1 MDEAHLNGPG
11 QESRSLNQPSN
22 RNWNNTRYTNRK
34 SWRPWNNGNGN
45 MGNGGNGGNGGAGG
59 NNAQHGRG
67 GYRNGPGHRQ
77 GSFPGQHTSNPGFN
91 AQNFPSPNHPNQ
103 HYNANPQFTQ
113 GFAGGNNFSQGYHP
127 NVNQNFPGNFPQ
139 GPPGNLPPNYP
150 QGYSPVGVY
159 PNAPVFFNQ
168 VPEVVPPPEYPAT
181 PNPGFPMF
189 VPSPYPPNTLP
200 PMMAQ
205 PQATVGLPFRRPP
218 FPNEPLIVSSQPQ
231 YDTDRHR
238 DLYYYPADQGLAG
251 IPAWIDPTSGYYIQQ
266 NYNQYQPVPS
276 GHSRHPSIDESYT
289 GTFSQMEM
297 GDSTLAQMPIRSIE
311 DTDERGRHMDRDYHS
326 NTDGSSD
333 LPPHI
338 TPSQSQSEPYAM
350 KGDMLQDASFVALNQ
365 PVKSQSEPIE
375 LENDSNE
382 RDIHR
387 TKSHGEPAQ
396 YKSEPMEPHT
406 EHIEEKEPRSGT
418 EIVESEHAE
427 TEQGEAELGG
437 ETKSLG
443 GTETSD
449 DAPGLK
455 TPDTDE
461 SQELA
466 ALNAA
471 IQSGS
476 QSAIITHE
484 PQSSDLSTSPNATTP
499 ENCDKGKG
507 KSPAKVHARMDP
519 KFPGGARATA
529 ARASFAQRKKLKE
542 KYQPKTDTGKSI
554 EQYTREAYAEAK
566 AKDPSLKMDDES
578 LVDEVIQELEEEW
591 RQKGREKDGL
601 NPHDESQDE
610 S

>member
-1 MDEAHLNGPG
+1 M
-11 QESRSLNQPSN
+11 
-22 RNWNNTRYTNRK
+22 
-34 SWRPWNNGNGN
+34 
-45 MGNGGNGGNGGAGG
+45 
-59 NNAQHGRG
+59 
-67 GYRNGPGHRQ
+67 
-77 GSFPGQHTSNPGFN
+77 
-91 AQNFPSPNHPNQ
+91 
-103 HYNANPQFTQ
+103 
-113 GFAGGNNFSQGYHP
+113 
-127 NVNQNFPGNFPQ
+127 NQNFPGNFPQ

-150 QGYSPVGVY
+150 QGYPPVGAY

-205 PQATVGLPFRRPP
+205 PQATVSLPFRSPP

-238 DLYYYPADQGLAG
+238 ELYYYPADQGLVGMQQAWVDPAG
-251 IPAWIDPTSGYYIQQ
+251 GYYMQPT
-266 NYNQYQPVPS
+266 YNQYQPVPS
-276 GHSRHPSIDESYT
+276 GHARHPSIDESYAE
-289 GTFSQMEM
+289 TFPQTEV
-297 GDSTLAQMPIRSIE
+297 TETALAQMPIRSIE
-311 DTDERGRHMDRDYHS
+311 ETDERGRHLDRDYHS

-333 LPPHI
+333 LPPHVP
-338 TPSQSQSEPYAM
+338 PSQSQSEPYAM
-350 KGDMLQDASFVALNQ
+350 KGDMLQDIGVVDLNQ

-375 LENDSNE
+375 LENCPNE
-382 RDIHR
+382 RDLHR
-387 TKSHGEPAQ
+387 TKSHGEPARC
-396 YKSEPMEPHT
+396 EPMEPQP
-406 EHIEEKEPRSGT
+406 EHIEQKEPGFGT
-418 EIVESEHAE
+418 VVVKSEHAE
-427 TEQGEAELGG
+427 TEHGEAEQLGT
-437 ETKSLG
+437 ETKSLE

-461 SQELA
+461 SQELE
-466 ALNAA
+466 ALNSAFQA
-471 IQSGS
+471 DS
-476 QSAIITHE
+476 QSAVIAHE
-484 PQSSDLSTSPNATTP
+484 PQSSDIPTSPDTTTP
-499 ENCDKGKG
+499 ETRDKG

-519 KFPGGARATA
+519 NFPGGARAMA
-529 ARASFAQRKKLKE
+529 ARASFTQRRKLKE

-566 AKDPSLKMDDES
+566 AKDPSLKMTDES

-601 NPHDESQDE
+601 DPHDESLDE